1 MSILYRLAAHP
12 AAGAGRLHS
21 AYYQPR
27 SVSAH
32 PHLIGIAGRSGSGKT
47 ALARELAALLLGA
60 PGDVL
65 SLDAYYADRR
75 DVAPAA
81 RSRLDFDRPEALDR
95 ALLAEHLRRL
105 AAGRPVERPV
115 YDFHRHVRSR
125 RTAPLAPGRVVI
137 VEGRLALHHAEVR
150 ALLATRVYVAVDAET
165 CLRRRL
171 ARDTRER
178 GRTAASVRAQWRAT
192 VQPGFVRFVEPT
204 RRHADLVVD
213 GREPLAVL
221 AAAVRRA
228 IGHAIELD

>member
-47 ALARELAALLLGA
+47 ALARELAALLLDA

-75 DVAPAA
+75 DVPPAA

-115 YDFHRHVRSR
+115 YDFRRHVRSR

-137 VEGRLALHHAEVR
+137 VEGRLALCYAEVR
-150 ALLATRVYVAVDAET
+150 ALLGTRVYVAVDAET

-192 VQPGFVRFVEPT
+192 VQPSFVRFVEPT

-228 IGHAIELD
+228 IGHAID